1 VSGVT
6 EVRVT
11 RSRDVLEGQILPVT
25 GRLRRHGRV
34 ELLVVLPDG
43 TGRLI
48 PQAWTDNGGGD
59 GGGDG
64 GDGTGAAGATLGS
77 VSDLLASCVLVAALG
92 VRAAGTLEQAA
103 RKSPCKEDNR
113 AACAAQSAAGTG
125 SGTSPDGFCPATQ
138 PGGDHGDQAAGPAD
152 RQERRPGA
160 GRAGR
165 NGGRR

>member
-11 RSRDVLEGQILPVT
+11 RSRDVLEGQVLPVT
-25 GRLRRHGRV
+25 GRLRRHGRL
-34 ELLVVLPDG
+34 ELVVVLPDG
-43 TGRLI
+43 TSRLI
-48 PQAWTDNGGGD
+48 PQAWTDDDAAGG
-59 GGGDG
+59 
-64 GDGTGAAGATLGS
+64 GTGAALGS

-92 VRAAGTLEQAA
+92 VRAAGILEQAA

>member
-25 GRLRRHGRV
+25 GRLRRHGRL

-43 TGRLI
+43 TSRLI
-48 PQAWTDNGGGD
+48 PQAWTDNGD
-59 GGGDG
+59 
-64 GDGTGAAGATLGS
+64 GDGTGATLGS

-103 RKSPCKEDNR
+103 RKSPCEEDNR